1 MAKAVRG
8 PVGRG
13 RSHPGSA
20 LSRAQAEDWGSGRA
34 GELGREAGRAGE
46 RSLLVRRLPGCC
58 SWVASVRHLE
68 SEPGGRNHTSAS
80 VTGAKPWP

>member
-8 PVGRG
+8 PVGLG

-34 GELGREAGRAGE
+34 GELGREAGKAGE
-46 RSLLVRRLPGCC
+46 RSLLVRSLPGC
-58 SWVASVRHLE
+58 SWAASVRHLE
-68 SEPGGRNHTSAS
+68 SKPGGKNYTSAS